1 MTLGIDATLKVHV
14 PILIHLNDTH
24 CNFHVYMIFVS
35 IVQISAEASN
45 PSVTEFKQF
54 METLKSNIEKAE
66 NNRTVHH
73 LRYVLLFTL
82 SVLAWRFFFSKNLM
96 QHRCYTSKHNFNIWN
111 FVWVYN
117 SKLSLKNLCR
127 LFPTMYC
134 IISSLLILLKEFL
147 YVIMHLWKM
156 RFVCWNTF
164 CFLW

>member
-1 MTLGIDATLKVHV
+1 MTLGIDATVKVHV

-82 SVLAWRFFFSKNLM
+82 SVLAWSFFFRK
-96 QHRCYTSKHNFNIWN
+96 T
-111 FVWVYN
+111 
-117 SKLSLKNLCR
+117 LCNTDVIR
-127 LFPTMYC
+127 QSTILIYE
-134 IISSLLILLKEFL
+134 ISSGFITVNFL
-147 YVIMHLWKM
+147 
-156 RFVCWNTF
+156 
-164 CFLW
+164 